1 MNKFFSFSNFSK
13 NGVLNY
19 EKLHLEYI
27 PNFLTFR
34 DSYDLFKIFKN
45 SIQWK
50 NDRFKIMGKNY
61 KVKRKVAF
69 YGDKDI
75 FYKYSGSKKLA
86 IPWTK
91 SLTNIKNQIKKKN
104 NYDFNSVLLN
114 SYDNGDVYMGWHS
127 DDEKELGT
135 NPLIASISLGESRD
149 FLFKHKYDNSLKKI
163 KINLSNG
170 SLLLMKGRTQH
181 FWNHCLPKRR
191 LIVNERI
198 NLTFR
203 NITN

>member
-1 MNKFFSFSNFSK
+1 MNKFFSFSNLSK
-13 NGVLNY
+13 NGVLDY

-27 PNFLTFR
+27 PNFLTSR

-203 NITN
+203 NISN

>member
-1 MNKFFSFSNFSK
+1 MNKFFPFSNLSK

-27 PNFLTFR
+27 PNFLTSR

-61 KVKRKVAF
+61 EVKRKVAL

-91 SLTNIKNQIKKKN
+91 SLTNIKNQIKNKN

-149 FLFKHKYDNSLKKI
+149 FLFKHKYDSSLKKI

-191 LIVNERI
+191 LIDNERI

-203 NITN
+203 NIMN

>member
-27 PNFLTFR
+27 PNFLTSR